1 MYTDGERACVYIAG
15 GRTSLDKKR
24 KRYSRGEI
32 CCAREGMGV
41 SRRVEGEGD
50 GERERESAESPP
62 PVVRIIAFLHRA
74 TKREREESPLSIG
87 SQVERVRI

>member
-15 GRTSLDKKR
+15 GGTSLDKKR

-62 PVVRIIAFLHRA
+62 PSSASSRFSTGPRSA
-74 TKREREESPLSIG
+74 RERRALCQSA
-87 SQVERVRI
+87 RK